1 VSGLV
6 VVGDVL
12 LDTDIDGTVARTSPE
27 APVPVLEISRRRRRP
42 GGAGLAAL
50 LAAAGTRPVTL
61 IAALGTDP
69 DSRRIIELFADRCR
83 VLPLQ
88 LQGTPACKTRVRGP
102 KGQLLRID
110 HGTGRAGDGPVSA
123 DIERAVAGADAIL
136 VADYGR
142 GVAAHPRLRSLLTA
156 AARQVPVVWDPHP
169 RGPAPVPGV
178 RAVTPNRDEAFAYTG
193 RAPEEAAAMLV
204 ADWHAHAVVVTDG
217 DRGAVL
223 HRRGSA
229 TRRVPAPAPDAAP
242 APTPPDVCGAGDRFA
257 GALAGALADGAGLTR
272 AVTTAVAS
280 ATGFVRAGGA
290 GAVAVTAD
298 LGADSTPQPTA
309 VRTPR
314 PPTGSEAAAA
324 DPVHPAVALARRTR
338 ARGGTVVATGG
349 CFDLLHP
356 GHTDLLRRARAL
368 GDVLIVCVNSDAS
381 VRRNKGPSRPVVGQ
395 QDRVRLL
402 CELGSVD
409 AAIVFDEPTPAEVLA
424 LLRPDVWVKGDD
436 YRGRRLPEAPVVEGF
451 GGRIAL
457 VPLLDGYSTSRLVE
471 TVRARP

>member
-1 VSGLV
+1 GRPAVPVDQRHQRQRGGGGEGGRRHRCVNLGAYRGGTEPAGVAVRRRDRRGRRIGVHRPGGAPGADPRAVCRGRPAPGPPGGPAVSGLV

-83 VLPLQ
+83 ALPPQ
-88 LQGTPACKTRVRGP
+88 PPGTPAGKPRVRGP

-178 RAVTPNRDEAFAYTG
+178 RAV
-193 RAPEEAAAMLV
+193 
-204 ADWHAHAVVVTDG
+204 
-217 DRGAVL
+217 
-223 HRRGSA
+223 
-229 TRRVPAPAPDAAP
+229 
-242 APTPPDVCGAGDRFA
+242 
-257 GALAGALADGAGLTR
+257 
-272 AVTTAVAS
+272 
-280 ATGFVRAGGA
+280 
-290 GAVAVTAD
+290 
-298 LGADSTPQPTA
+298 
-309 VRTPR
+309 
-314 PPTGSEAAAA
+314 
-324 DPVHPAVALARRTR
+324 
-338 ARGGTVVATGG
+338 
-349 CFDLLHP
+349 
-356 GHTDLLRRARAL
+356 
-368 GDVLIVCVNSDAS
+368 
-381 VRRNKGPSRPVVGQ
+381 
-395 QDRVRLL
+395 
-402 CELGSVD
+402 
-409 AAIVFDEPTPAEVLA
+409 
-424 LLRPDVWVKGDD
+424 
-436 YRGRRLPEAPVVEGF
+436 
-451 GGRIAL
+451 
-457 VPLLDGYSTSRLVE
+457 
-471 TVRARP
+471 